1 MAMPFLY
8 FERELVMRKLE
19 EKSKMSL
26 FEKLIVVSVI
36 SMMFVGFYI
45 QSHNMINH
53 HQVEASK

>member
-53 HQVEASK
+53 HQVEVSK